1 MRHLHA
7 PTVELAEGFV
17 RTTDKGPLGFGVLLH
32 PEVRIALEDP
42 LELSIVNA
50 LETVNG
56 IAGLRSCS
64 KESAFSAMTFLCMF
78 AWARVMRSWL
88 PL

>member
-1 MRHLHA
+1 MRDLHA
-7 PTVELAEGFV
+7 PVVKLVEGFV
-17 RTTDKGPLGFGVLLH
+17 RAVDKGPRGLGVLLH

-50 LETVNG
+50 LETVIG

-64 KESAFSAMTFLCMF
+64 IEAAFQ
-78 AWARVMRSWL
+78 R
-88 PL
+88 